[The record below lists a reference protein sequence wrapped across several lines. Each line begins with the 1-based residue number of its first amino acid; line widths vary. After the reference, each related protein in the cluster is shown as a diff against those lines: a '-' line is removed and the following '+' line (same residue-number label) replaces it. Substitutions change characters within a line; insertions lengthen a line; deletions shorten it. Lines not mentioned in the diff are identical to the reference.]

1 MKDYSDIINLNYP
14 FKTKKNPMPLYDRA
28 AQFMPFAALTGYGDM
43 VKETAR
49 LTSSK
54 INLSDDEVT
63 VINDKLVLLSSII
76 KDKPEVSVTYFKKDN
91 SKAGGSY
98 KIKNGIVKKIDLYLS
113 LIIFTDKEKIAL
125 DDIIDINF

>member
-1 MKDYSDIINLNYP
+1 MKDYSDIINLKYP

-63 VINDKLVLLSSII
+63 VINDKLVHLSSII